1 MPQNAFSWDVLL
13 FWHNRTRNA
22 ARKKLMPQANT
33 WNPCW
38 VLFLITT
45 VFDCPRSGQR
55 ELWGQGRNASMPSG
69 NGLRQACFERNACLQ
84 KVQRQEQMA
93 AMGTL
98 RHFARFACTEDLNMG
113 FLKPKLC
120 LGHGVVFKERSKNS
134 LFVLAATFGWSKAM
148 QGNVKNTGVL
158 YLNIGRSRPYLAQQ
172 DGDKVGRFIEQQA
185 NKKLCA
191 CSLQL
196 LLCSSH
202 KRAEAPQCFF
212 FRILFRTKGIVR
224 SPGKLVVAPKT
235 CAQFAESK
243 RPTKNKRASEQ
254 NKDGRLVYF

>member
-113 FLKPKLC
+113 LFEAQAL
-120 LGHGVVFKERSKNS
+120 LGPWGCF
-134 LFVLAATFGWSKAM
+134 
-148 QGNVKNTGVL
+148 Q
-158 YLNIGRSRPYLAQQ
+158 
-172 DGDKVGRFIEQQA
+172 
-185 NKKLCA
+185 
-191 CSLQL
+191 
-196 LLCSSH
+196 
-202 KRAEAPQCFF
+202 RAEQELTFCFGRDF
-212 FRILFRTKGIVR
+212 WV
-224 SPGKLVVAPKT
+224 
-235 CAQFAESK
+235 
-243 RPTKNKRASEQ
+243 EQ
-254 NKDGRLVYF
+254 SNAR